1 MFTPFLYQILV
12 LSLGFLAV
20 FAALFWILPDADEST
35 VERRHLAKSPAL
47 SFSSVASGSFM
58 NDFENYR
65 QSSENTS
72 CFASTAAD
80 KTREILDS
88 LMLIF
93 SVADLKADDLK
104 KAADMRVKYYED
116 DIQSA
121 CATRIKAN
129 YIVTRNMKD
138 FSESKVTAIKPAEL
152 LDRI

>member
-1 MFTPFLYQILV
+1 MKVLIDTNIILDV
-12 LSLGFLAV
+12 LCKRPAFYEDS
-20 FAALFWILPDADEST
+20 
-35 VERRHLAKSPAL
+35 AKIFKLCEVKKISGVISAL
-47 SFSSVASGSFM
+47 SIPSIM
-58 NDFENYR
+58 YILRKELD
-65 QSSENTS
+65 
-72 CFASTAAD
+72 AD

-104 KAADMRVKYYED
+104 KAADMRFKDYED
-116 DIQSA
+116 AIQSA

>member
-1 MFTPFLYQILV
+1 MKVLIDTNIILDV
-12 LSLGFLAV
+12 LCKR
-20 FAALFWILPDADEST
+20 PDFYEDS
-35 VERRHLAKSPAL
+35 AKIFKLCEVKKISGVISAL
-47 SFSSVASGSFM
+47 SIPNIM
-58 NDFENYR
+58 YILRKELD
-65 QSSENTS
+65 
-72 CFASTAAD
+72 AD

-104 KAADMRVKYYED
+104 KAADMRFKDYED
-116 DIQSA
+116 AIQSA

>member
-1 MFTPFLYQILV
+1 MKVLIDTNIILDV
-12 LSLGFLAV
+12 LCKR
-20 FAALFWILPDADEST
+20 PDFYEDS
-35 VERRHLAKSPAL
+35 AKIFKLCEVKKISGVVSAL
-47 SFSSVASGSFM
+47 SIPNIM
-58 NDFENYR
+58 YILRKELD
-65 QSSENTS
+65 
-72 CFASTAAD
+72 AD

-104 KAADMRVKYYED
+104 KAADMRFKDYED
-116 DIQSA
+116 AIQSA

-129 YIVTRNMKD
+129 YIVTRNIKD